1 MNFYMRFIGNKESIV
16 TEIYKLM
23 KSKGLVDKGYTLFDP
38 FSGTGTVA
46 DYLKDSFNL
55 KVNDLLTWS
64 VIYSRGRILANECT
78 FEKLGFDP
86 IEFFNNNDEIIKGFF
101 YENYSP
107 GGSERMYFNEKNAGR
122 IDYFR
127 QTIEEWFNKEL
138 INYNEYCYL
147 LACLIESVSLVSN
160 TAGVYGAFLKHW
172 DSRALKD
179 IKFIEVIFYEKE
191 NLKADFYNSR
201 LEDIIEDVEC
211 DVLYLD
217 PPYTQNQYGTQY
229 HLLETLV
236 LYDNP
241 SISPVTGSRK
251 TAPMRS
257 DWSKN
262 FKSHILLDKILA
274 KTKARYVVLSY
285 NVDGFMSKQF
295 IEACFKR
302 YGKVDTYKCEK
313 ISYKKYRNFK
323 TKREN
328 DHFEYLFF
336 IEKKDI
342 NEVTYESPLN
352 YIGSKS
358 KMIAEM
364 KSLMPSEID
373 TFIDLFGGGFNVG
386 ININS
391 QKTIYNDTNW
401 IVKDLVK
408 SFSKYETYD
417 YLMYINRTIKKF
429 GLEASNKEN
438 YLNVRNHYNSFPV
451 ADRDP
456 RLLYTVILY
465 GFQQQI
471 RFNSDY
477 DFNNPVGMRWFND
490 NVLEKMVSFSRA
502 IKEGNIE
509 FTSRRFEDYLDD
521 IDSNTFVYMDPPY
534 MLTNGS
540 YNDGKRGFDGW
551 TIEHEQKLMD
561 FADEL
566 NRRGV
571 KFMISYVLEH
581 QGEINERMNEWLK
594 YRLYKVINMTPI
606 PGRKRKEVVIINYEL
621 S

>member
-1 MNFYMRFIGNKESIV
+1 
-16 TEIYKLM
+16 
-23 KSKGLVDKGYTLFDP
+23 
-38 FSGTGTVA
+38 
-46 DYLKDSFNL
+46 
-55 KVNDLLTWS
+55 
-64 VIYSRGRILANECT
+64 
-78 FEKLGFDP
+78 
-86 IEFFNNNDEIIKGFF
+86 EIIKGFF

-127 QTIEEWFNKEL
+127 QTVEEWFNKEL

-147 LACLIESVSLVSN
+147 LACLIESVSHVSN
-160 TAGVYGAFLKHW
+160 TAGVYGAFLKRW

-179 IKFIEVIFYEKE
+179 IKFIEVISYEKK
-191 NLKADFYNSR
+191 NIKADFYNSK

-274 KTKARYVVLSY
+274 KTKAKYVVLSY

-295 IEACFKR
+295 IETCFKR
-302 YGKVDTYKCEK
+302 YGKIETYQCEK

-328 DHFEYLFF
+328 EHFEYLFF

-364 KSLMPSEID
+364 KPLMPSEID
-373 TFIDLFGGGFNVG
+373 KFVDLFGGGFNVG
-386 ININS
+386 INIKS

-417 YLMYINRTIKKF
+417 YLMYIQRMIKKF
-429 GLEASNKEN
+429 GLEASNRES
-438 YLNVRNHYNSFPV
+438 YLNVRNHYNSLPI

-490 NVLEKMVSFSRA
+490 RVLEKMVSFSRA
-502 IKEGNIE
+502 IKEENFE
-509 FTSRRFEDYLDD
+509 FTSRSFEDYIDE

-540 YNDGKRGFDGW
+540 YNDGKRGFGGW
-551 TIEHEQKLMD
+551 TTEHEQKLMD

-566 NRRGV
+566 
-571 KFMISYVLEH
+571 
-581 QGEINERMNEWLK
+581 
-594 YRLYKVINMTPI
+594 
-606 PGRKRKEVVIINYEL
+606 
-621 S
+621 

>member
-373 TFIDLFGGGFNVG
+373 TFIDVFGGGFNVG

-509 FTSRRFEDYLDD
+509 FTSRSFEDYLDD

>member
-1 MNFYMRFIGNKESIV
+1 MRFIGNKESMV
-16 TEIYKLM
+16 KEIYELLN
-23 KSKGLVDKGYTLFDP
+23 SKGLVDKGYTLFDA

-46 DYLKDSFNL
+46 DYLKDSFRL

-78 FEKLGFDP
+78 FAKLGFNP
-86 IEFFNNNDEIIKGFF
+86 IEFFNSNDEIIKGFF

-127 QTIEEWFNKEL
+127 QTVEEWFNKEL
-138 INYNEYCYL
+138 INYNENCYL
-147 LACLIESVSLVSN
+147 LACLMESVSHVSN

-179 IKFIEVIFYEKE
+179 IKFIEVLSYEKK
-191 NLKADFYNSR
+191 NIKADFYNSK

-262 FKSHILLDKILA
+262 FKSHILLDKIIA
-274 KTKARYVVLSY
+274 KTKAKYVVLSY

-295 IEACFKR
+295 IESCFKR
-302 YGKVDTYKCEK
+302 YGKIETYQCEK

-328 DHFEYLFF
+328 EHFEYLFF

-358 KMIAEM
+358 KLISEM
-364 KSLMPSEID
+364 KPFMPSEID
-373 TFIDLFGGGFNVG
+373 KFVDLFGGGFNVG
-386 ININS
+386 INIKS

-417 YLMYINRTIKKF
+417 YLMYIQRMVKKF
-429 GLEASNKEN
+429 GLEASNREN
-438 YLNVRNHYNSFPV
+438 YLNVRNHYNSLPV

-471 RFNSDY
+471 RFNSGY

-490 NVLEKMVSFSRA
+490 RVLEKMVSFSRA
-502 IKEGNIE
+502 IKEGNFE
-509 FTSRRFEDYLDD
+509 FTSRNFVDYIDD
-521 IDSNTFVYMDPPY
+521 IDINTFVYMDPPY
-534 MLTNGS
+534 MLTTGS
-540 YNDGKRGFDGW
+540 YNDGKRGFGGW

-566 NRRGV
+566 NRSGV

-581 QGEINERMNEWLK
+581 QGEANEQMKEWLK
-594 YRLYKVINMTPI
+594 YRLYKVINLTPV

>member
-1 MNFYMRFIGNKESIV
+1 MRFLGNKESMV
-16 TEIYKLM
+16 TEIYDLLNE
-23 KSKGLVDKGYTLFDP
+23 KGLVDKGYTLFDA
-38 FSGTGTVA
+38 FGGTGTVA
-46 DYLKDSFNL
+46 DYLKNSFNV

-64 VIYSRGRILANECT
+64 VIYSRGRILANDCT
-78 FEKLGFDP
+78 FEKLGFNP
-86 IEFFNNNDEIIKGFF
+86 IDFFNSNDDIIKGFF
-101 YENYSP
+101 FENYSP

-127 QTIEEWFNKEL
+127 QTIEQWFKDEL

-147 LACLIESVSLVSN
+147 LASLMESISLVSN

-179 IKFIEVIFYEKE
+179 IEFVKVLSYEKQ
-191 NLKADFYNSR
+191 NLKADFYNSKIED
-201 LEDIIEDVEC
+201 LIEDIEC

-257 DWSKN
+257 DWSRN
-262 FKSHILLDKILA
+262 FATHILLDKVLA
-274 KTKARYVVLSY
+274 KTKAKYIVLSY

-295 IEACFKR
+295 IESCFKR
-302 YGKVDTYKCEK
+302 YGKIDTFCCKK
-313 ISYKKYRNFK
+313 ITYKKYRNFK

-328 DHFEYLFF
+328 DHYEYLFF

-342 NEVTYESPLN
+342 NDVTYESPLN

-358 KMIAEM
+358 KMIPEM
-364 KSLMPSEID
+364 KTLMPSKVNQ
-373 TFIDLFGGGFNVG
+373 FLDLFGGGFNVG

-391 QKTIYNDTNW
+391 DKTIYNDTNW

-408 SFSKYETYD
+408 SFRKYDTYE
-417 YLMYINRTIKKF
+417 YLMYIQRMIKRF
-429 GLEASNKEN
+429 GLEASDRES
-438 YLNVRNHYNSFPV
+438 YIRARDHYNSLPI
-451 ADRDP
+451 ANRDP
-456 RLLYTVILY
+456 RLLYTIILY

-471 RFNSDY
+471 RFNSNH

-490 NVLEKMVSFSRA
+490 RVLEKMVSFSRA
-502 IKEGNIE
+502 IKEGDFE
-509 FTSRRFEDYLDD
+509 FTSLSFEEYIHY
-521 IDSNTFVYMDPPY
+521 IDKNTFVYMDPPY
-534 MLTNGS
+534 RLTNGS
-540 YNDGKRGFDGW
+540 YNDGKRGFGGW
-551 TIEHEQKLMD
+551 TVEHEQNLMD

-566 NRRGV
+566 NESGV

-581 QGEINERMNEWLK
+581 QGEVNNRMKEWLK
-594 YRLYKVINMTPI
+594 YRLYKVINLTPT

-621 S
+621 P

>member
-1 MNFYMRFIGNKESIV
+1 MRFIGNKESIV

-509 FTSRRFEDYLDD
+509 FTSRSFEDYLDD